1 MIAAKGFAIQ
11 KVLKDG
17 KLIDEQG
24 IMGEFNNKE
33 GARII
38 EVNDGNAKYT
48 QLTLEDI
55 KKIISHTASSDSL
68 EDRISNLITKKRHG
82 HTHKRHTKRRH
93 TLKGHTLKGHTH
105 RRHTNK
111 LASGHR
117 TKRHYRKKHHK
128 KTKKHYMRK
137 HSTRRHKYKRRSS
150 R

>member
-93 TLKGHTLKGHTH
+93 TH